1 MRSLITGILFIFIAI
16 IGFAQQDNPMNGLI
30 LTGKHHP
37 GHDWKETTP
46 VIRSALE
53 KGDMNV
59 DVSKDIEDL
68 ARLNLSRYDFLVLN
82 YNNWDDPEGLSD
94 ASKKDFTT
102 YLKEGGG
109 LLIIHFANGAWHK
122 SLPEAGESDWP
133 EFRKICRRVWD
144 HDGPSAHDAYGKFT
158 VEVTD
163 VEHEITEGISDFQT
177 KDELYYK
184 QVGDEPVGEPLLVA
198 KSEDTGKMEPQAWT
212 YRYGTGK
219 IFQILLGHDAE
230 SLSVPEV
237 QQILR
242 NAAEW
247 SGE

>member
-1 MRSLITGILFIFIAI
+1 
-16 IGFAQQDNPMNGLI
+16 
-30 LTGKHHP
+30 
-37 GHDWKETTP
+37 
-46 VIRSALE
+46 
-53 KGDMNV
+53 
-59 DVSKDIEDL
+59 
-68 ARLNLSRYDFLVLN
+68 
-82 YNNWDDPEGLSD
+82 NNWDDPEGLSD
-94 ASKKDFTT
+94 ASKKDFTS
-102 YLKEGGG
+102 YLKDGGG
-109 LLIIHFANGAWHK
+109 LLIIHFTNGAWHK
-122 SLPEAGESDWP
+122 SLPEAGASDWP
-133 EFRKICRRVWD
+133 EYRRICRRVWD
-144 HDGPSAHDAYGKFT
+144 HDGPSAHDSYGKFT
-158 VEVTD
+158 VEITD

-198 KSEDTGKMEPQAWT
+198 KSEDTGKKEPQAWA

-242 NAAEW
+242 NAAQW